1 MSPDFL
7 PEGSDSSDSEKSKLS
22 SDSDNADESPAKSK
36 HGTKGNKASLASS
49 SQKRRPVD
57 EDRVSPTPP
66 PTRKAKAKGRELPVP
81 IDDEDADDGQHVVD
95 VDPDADAGYPLMPGR
110 LPQEAICKAIAL
122 GEKTVAEA
130 MKIGKEYGKPVHT
143 ILIEAGLAVKAVQAE
158 NAWNMYQV
166 WYKTMH
172 PKSLN
177 GEYHQD
183 ALNI

>member
-1 MSPDFL
+1 
-7 PEGSDSSDSEKSKLS
+7 
-22 SDSDNADESPAKSK
+22 
-36 HGTKGNKASLASS
+36 
-49 SQKRRPVD
+49 
-57 EDRVSPTPP
+57 
-66 PTRKAKAKGRELPVP
+66 VP